1 MATGTKFSQ
10 FLKTQI
16 DCRAVWPPV
25 ITPVQLGDYGVM
37 DGGNFQK
44 LGHISDFGVTLEV
57 ERGEGSSLNL
67 VSTDVRMTRLAGSA
81 PVAMFSGLGKVQAKL
96 EIEFSSSDAFMLKC
110 RKIERTQ
117 LRNLGAI
124 GRKLSQARTRDGQT
138 WRHLAWRIVWQ
149 LYVGRD
155 VICLANRSAGTTVE
169 FSGEAHA
176 LQQLEGG
183 TMSAGI
189 GFRANRSLGLE
200 ILGQTGPVGYGLAR
214 VKYIGSGIAFFSNS
228 GDDDGEDAVDRLD
241 PDDDAEPLAA
251 ADGAAAEADEPDEPA
266 MWDEVEFAA
275 TDPRDAASD
284 EVLSFGDDD
293 EISTESA
300 NHWLQSC
307 LRRLIDP
314 SLTVDGAVGLRTRT
328 ALKTFQRR
336 TGRLTPDGV
345 AGPKTVAAL
354 ATQVGVACPGTA
366 AAKATA
372 TATATAESSA
382 PDEPIEVVS
391 PEPSP
396 RVDEVNGEFR
406 VHTVELA
413 DNVQYIVSSRDDEVR
428 FSFWG
433 ERHKGGKGDGF
444 NLSMY
449 QGGKKGGVT
458 AAELTVLGYPAGAI
472 QIFQANALKESGGL
486 FGAINTWDDQ
496 IVSWGVAQFA
506 GRAGTL
512 AALLAGL
519 MEDPAAGPAFQRYF
533 VANGLTVKHGRY
545 TLKAH
550 NGKPERTHTG
560 WHAAVDTPDGVRT
573 GDDAWLYVR
582 SQPRLVGALML
593 AGNNHAI
600 QLGQARFWMTHF
612 LEKAVRKVVVR
623 DHRGE
628 HRVCDFVTS
637 VYGLGL
643 VARLY
648 NWMPAHVQPWFAEF
662 VDELTRRHEGLDIR
676 SSATWTAHPELVDAF
691 AELLKDKR
699 RRVKKGSYDT
709 YGLDLDRA
717 PGSYF
722 RPASKELP

>member
-1 MATGTKFSQ
+1 MATGSKFSQ
-10 FLKTQI
+10 FLKTQL

-25 ITPVQLGDYGVM
+25 LTPVQLGDYGVM
-37 DGGNFQK
+37 VAGNFQK

-57 ERGEGSSLNL
+57 ERGEGTSLN
-67 VSTDVRMTRLAGSA
+67 VMSSDVRMTRLAGSA
-81 PVAMFSGLGKVQAKL
+81 PVPMFAGLGKAQAKL
-96 EIEFSSSDAFMLKC
+96 EVEFASAESFLLKC
-110 RKIERTQ
+110 RAIERAQ
-117 LRNLGAI
+117 IRNLGAI
-124 GRKLSQARTRDGQT
+124 GRKLAHARTRDGQT
-138 WRHLAWRIVWQ
+138 WKHMAWRIVWQ
-149 LYVGRD
+149 LYTGRD
-155 VICLANRSAGTTVE
+155 VVCLANRSAGTTIE

-176 LQQLEGG
+176 LQQLEAGS
-183 TMSAGI
+183 MSAGI
-189 GFRANRSLGLE
+189 GFRSDRSLALE
-200 ILGQTGPVGYGLAR
+200 ILGKTGPVGYGLAR
-214 VKYIGSGIAFFSNS
+214 VKYIGSGIAFFSDS
-228 GDDDGEDAVDRLD
+228 GEDGDDDDAVDRLAS
-241 PDDDAEPLAA
+241 DDDADALGA
-251 ADGAAAEADEPDEPA
+251 ADADEHDAPEEPA
-266 MWDEVEFAA
+266 AWDELELAA
-275 TDPRDAASD
+275 TDPRDAAAD
-284 EVLSFGDDD
+284 EVLSFADDD
-293 EISTESA
+293 EISTASP

-345 AGPKTVAAL
+345 AGPRTVAAL
-354 ATQVGVACPGTA
+354 VTAVGVPCPGTQA
-366 AAKATA
+366 ATV
-372 TATATAESSA
+372 S
-382 PDEPIEVVS
+382 EPLEVVV
-391 PEPSP
+391 PPPS
-396 RVDEVNGEFR
+396 RGADEVNGEFR
-406 VHTVELA
+406 VHAIELA
-413 DNVQYIVSSRDDEVR
+413 DGVQYIVSSRDDEVR
-428 FSFWG
+428 FSYWG

-444 NLSMY
+444 NLSQY

-458 AAELTVLGYPAGAI
+458 AAELARLGYAPGAI

-512 AALLAGL
+512 AALLAAL
-519 MEDPAAGPAFQRYF
+519 MEDPTAGPAFQRYF
-533 VANGLTVKHGRY
+533 AANGLTVEHGRY
-545 TLKAH
+545 TLRAH
-550 NGKPERTHTG
+550 GGKPERTHTG
-560 WHAAVDTPDGVRT
+560 WHAVVATPDGRRT

-593 AGNNHAI
+593 AGNDHAI
-600 QLGQARFWMTHF
+600 QLGQVRFWMSFF
-612 LEKAVRKVVVR
+612 LERAVRKVVVR
-623 DHRGE
+623 DHLGE

-662 VDELTRRHEGLDIR
+662 VDELTRRHADLDIR
-676 SSATWTAHPELVDAF
+676 STATWTAHPELVDAF

-717 PGSYF
+717 PGSYS